1 MLVFPNFNLCL
12 VEAIIHEDSEI
23 GLSNE
28 HVLDIVIFT
37 NDLTLFSDT
46 NEVSHKREFG
56 NFWERVKPHF
66 QPSKVRKLSIVVV
79 STGRRVQRIDTE
91 FKHEGNLAATNS
103 MEDGKNSLAA
113 LEGVTLDF
121 DVYVRLIQEECR
133 QRGED
138 DFINNRS
145 KVQFGSKDIP
155 PVDIKMSTID
165 NTSVGFNSI
174 YREILREYSPGWY
187 PIQFDLPE
195 TLDGTQFS
203 VSFDVTYKTM
213 PFSHNS
219 SMAQG
224 LTRDLELLERSTL
237 EVVHLVPIGLVDAS
251 LLYGIVLTARSHLE
265 NDIDQSREMD
275 LIVRSLLVR
284 LSKKDS
290 ALLLRS
296 KGPADG
302 SGGLFHFSGQYFLL
316 MAEELPASIKG
327 ETTPSRAT
335 LHRYTSADHILT
347 EASSER
353 ATTDN
358 DHDTIC
364 ELSNLVD
371 ASLELCER
379 KAVNPLLVAST
390 TTLPMVGNIDE
401 NLSSTVTT
409 MDIKNGP
416 SDITAIEEHG
426 IWKDDTGVGSRTPP
440 ASQDSSET
448 STVAKDNEM
457 VKNKRS
463 HSPEYGPVDMAQEAA
478 RGLKE
483 GIVGSTH
490 HGAKAESD
498 GSKCDSFGSPMATP
512 QADYDS
518 DSSSEDS
525 ACMD

>member
-1 MLVFPNFNLCL
+1 M
-12 VEAIIHEDSEI
+12 
-23 GLSNE
+23 
-28 HVLDIVIFT
+28 
-37 NDLTLFSDT
+37 
-46 NEVSHKREFG
+46 SHKREFG

-91 FKHEGNLAATNS
+91 FKHENPSAATNS
-103 MEDGKNSLAA
+103 IEDGTNSVAA
-113 LEGVTLDF
+113 LGGVALDF

-133 QRGED
+133 QRGEG

-155 PVDIKMSTID
+155 PVDIKLSTID

-187 PIQFDLPE
+187 PVQFDLPE

-219 SMAQG
+219 SMALG

-237 EVVHLVPIGLVDAS
+237 EVVQLVPIALIDAS

-265 NDIDQSREMD
+265 NDMDQSHEMD

-296 KGPADG
+296 KGPADD
-302 SGGLFHFSGQYFLL
+302 SGGLFHFSGQYFIL

-327 ETTPSRAT
+327 VTTPSRAT

-347 EASSER
+347 EPSSSR
-353 ATTDN
+353 ANTDN

-364 ELSNLVD
+364 ALSNLVD

-390 TTLPMVGNIDE
+390 TTLPLVGNIEE
-401 NLSSTVTT
+401 NLSDAVTT
-409 MDIKNGP
+409 MEIKNGP
-416 SDITAIEEHG
+416 SDSTEIEEHG

-440 ASQDSSET
+440 SSQDSIEIRT
-448 STVAKDNEM
+448 IAKDAEM
-457 VKNKRS
+457 VNNKRS
-463 HSPEYGPVDMAQEAA
+463 DSLEYGPVDMAQEAA
-478 RGLKE
+478 HGLNE
-483 GIVGSTH
+483 GIVDSTH
-490 HGAKAESD
+490 HDAKAESD
-498 GSKCDSFGSPMATP
+498 SSKCDSLGSPMATP
-512 QADYDS
+512 QADNES